1 VAAPRDQKTAREVV
15 AEECA
20 GSILR
25 EFPSQWLDK
34 SLAEI
39 AKAAQAGDKSAQKAK
54 KLLTDQRFKK

>member
-1 VAAPRDQKTAREVV
+1 VATPREKKTAREVI

-20 GSILR
+20 ASILR
-25 EFPSQWLDK
+25 EFPSQWLDET
-34 SLAEI
+34 LEAI